1 MLRRGYPVEEKKIQ
15 NLLKSKGGKR
25 RKIREV
31 GPKYTVWLQGQEVM
45 YYESGSAKKEGPV
58 GIQLYGNRS
67 MKIDFRNLSINE
79 I

>member
-1 MLRRGYPVEEKKIQ
+1 M
-15 NLLKSKGGKR
+15 
-25 RKIREV
+25 KIRAV

-45 YYESGSAKKEGPV
+45 NYESGSAKKEGPI
-58 GIQLYGNRS
+58 GIQLHGNRS